1 MKAWLSR
8 QRDGNYMLTAY
19 RPIKAKITGIG
30 TEDLY
35 VRYGDPLGIRNL
47 CSAGIAEVSGMEL
60 ERLESTSVRISL
72 TRDNAT

>member
-19 RPIKAKITGIG
+19 RPVRAKITGLDN

-35 VRYGDPLGIRNL
+35 VRYGDPLGVRNL
-47 CSAGIAEVSGMEL
+47 CAQGILMISGIEL
-60 ERLESTSVRISL
+60 GLHESVQVNIQLGVET
-72 TRDNAT
+72 